1 MAKILMNIRIQ
12 FFGAD
17 NQIVQLFVIHVVG
30 CPLQFLVVDVLQ
42 VFEPNT
48 LCSLVHGHGR

>member
-1 MAKILMNIRIQ
+1 MAKILMNIRVQ
-12 FFGAD
+12 FFGTD
-17 NQIVQLFVIHVVG
+17 NQVVQLFVVHIVG
-30 CPLQFLVVDVLQ
+30 YSLQFLVVDVLQ